1 MINVG
6 IIGCGSITVRRHAPE
21 IMQNENTKLYGVYD
35 PNNKHAKAMADKY
48 GCKIYDSV
56 DELLTDD
63 NLQIVV
69 VAPPN
74 KYHGE
79 YAIKALENNKHVL
92 CEKPMAATL
101 ELAQEMIDTAK
112 KYNLKLMIGQ
122 NQRLVPA
129 HIKAKEILDSG
140 ELGRILTFQTVFGH
154 KGAEKWSIANS
165 PSTWFFDKEQAIFGA
180 MGDIG
185 VHKADLVRWLIGEEF
200 KSVSSFV
207 STRHKRYDN
216 NELINVDD
224 NAVCILQSESGIVGT
239 LAVSWTYYGGESNAT
254 IFNCEK
260 GALWIFRD
268 EDAPIKIKYA
278 DGSETLIKIGTI
290 STNEKQVSSGVI
302 DMLTDAI
309 IKDTKVEIDGYE
321 GYKALEIIVNCVKS
335 ANSGQ
340 TIHF

>member
-1 MINVG
+1 MFNVG
-6 IIGCGSITVRRHAPE
+6 IIGCGSITVKRHAIE
-21 IMQNENTKLYGVYD
+21 TNANDDTKIFGVYD

-48 GCKIYDSV
+48 NCKIYDSV
-56 DELLTDD
+56 DDLLTDD
-63 NLQIVV
+63 NLSIVI
-69 VAPPN
+69 VATPN
-74 KYHGE
+74 IFHGE
-79 YAIKALENNKHVL
+79 YTIKALENGKHVL

-154 KGAEKWSIANS
+154 RGAEKWSIANS

-200 KSVSSFV
+200 KAVSSFV
-207 STRHKRYDN
+207 TTRHKRYDN

-224 NAVCILQSESGIVGT
+224 NAVSILQSESGIVGT

-278 DGSETLIKIGTI
+278 NGSETLIKIGTI

-309 IKDTKVEIDGYE
+309 INNKKVDIDGYE

-335 ANSGQ
+335 AESGQ